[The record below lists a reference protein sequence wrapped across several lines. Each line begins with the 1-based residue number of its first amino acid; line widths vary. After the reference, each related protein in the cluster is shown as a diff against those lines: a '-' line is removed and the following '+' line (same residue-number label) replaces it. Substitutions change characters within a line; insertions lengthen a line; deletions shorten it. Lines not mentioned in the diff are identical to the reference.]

1 MNVIY
6 IKRRQKG
13 RLFYYVN
20 NEVKFMI
27 LDNIVK
33 INMHSNNKLWFE
45 NKGYDVSQK
54 VIMAKIDD
62 LKPNSPQKISCK
74 CDYCGK
80 EFKRCYY
87 RVRNKEKHSCG
98 NQECKKL
105 LRKET
110 NLERFGVEN
119 TAFSKELMQK
129 AAEKFKK
136 NFGKGSPGHDDYVK
150 RRKETNFKNC
160 GNFRGYA
167 DENGESHSKRM
178 KTMIQMFYDAKCR
191 KGIQKAVSEPQ
202 VHICE
207 LLDGIL
213 NYPLKNKKICI
224 DIALDEDKI
233 SIEYNGIGHYTYR
246 NDKDD
251 DFRDKELFDEFGW
264 KSIRFSTHENNMI
277 SDELIIKFVDW
288 CKRVFN
294 SSNEFQVI
302 YDLDANKVCISRR
315 EVDWLNDFR

>member
-1 MNVIY
+1 
-6 IKRRQKG
+6 
-13 RLFYYVN
+13 
-20 NEVKFMI
+20 MI

-33 INMHSNNKLWFE
+33 INIHSNNKLWFK

-62 LKPNSPQKISCK
+62 LKPNSPQKINCK

-136 NFGKGSPGHDDYVK
+136 NFGKGSPGYEDYMK
-150 RRKETNFKNC
+150 RRKETNLKNC
-160 GNFRGYA
+160 GNLRGYA
-167 DENGESHSKRM
+167 DKNGESHSKRM

-191 KGIQKAVSEPQ
+191 KGIQKAVSKPQ

-207 LLDGIL
+207 LLDGVL
-213 NYPLKNKKICI
+213 NYPLNDGKICI
-224 DIALDEDKI
+224 DIALDKEKI
-233 SIEYNGIGHYTYR
+233 SIEYNGLGHYMYR
-246 NDKDD
+246 TDNEDD
-251 DFRDKELFDEFGW
+251 IRDKELFNLGW
-264 KSIRFSTHENNMI
+264 KSIRFSAHKRYDINDKFIIDFVNYCKKVFDTTEAKCIRYDFDMNKIFIDN
-277 SDELIIKFVDW
+277 EEVKGKLI
-288 CKRVFN
+288 
-294 SSNEFQVI
+294 
-302 YDLDANKVCISRR
+302 
-315 EVDWLNDFR
+315 